1 VPVGQRRLP
10 VGVRILALGGPA
22 AGRPRPHPGERAT
35 SGRAV
40 GSGQGGRHGF
50 AQGRIAQERDDTA
63 KGRGVPGWLDLD
75 ADRFQGT
82 VRQLPNRE
90 DIALPIQE
98 QLIVE
103 LYSK

>member
-1 VPVGQRRLP
+1 
-10 VGVRILALGGPA
+10 
-22 AGRPRPHPGERAT
+22 
-35 SGRAV
+35 
-40 GSGQGGRHGF
+40 
-50 AQGRIAQERDDTA
+50 
-63 KGRGVPGWLDLD
+63 LD